1 MDHEDTD
8 GPWWVHCRCGEL
20 NGEHPTEA
28 DARAAADG
36 HSASDRRCGEISMS
50 ACRPGVGFVPMF
62 LLGDDSCTDATT
74 DQEAD
79 GQWQVTCSCGAL
91 DSLRFLTAQDAQEAM
106 GDHLDAEDDRA
117 RALFEQL
124 AGDGFEGR
132 LRRG

>member
-1 MDHEDTD
+1 
-8 GPWWVHCRCGEL
+8 
-20 NGEHPTEA
+20 
-28 DARAAADG
+28 
-36 HSASDRRCGEISMS
+36 MS

-91 DSLRFLTAQDAQEAM
+91 DSLRFLTAQDAQAAM
-106 GDHLDAEDDRA
+106 DDHLDAEDDRA